1 MNEEFTEEQRRAV
14 AAALQALQPVKGK
27 RSTAIYIDDF
37 AVHWHPT
44 DKVRVLKLHPR
55 REVAYYPSL
64 AAMSEVLD
72 SHPQAQVVAPPGFV
86 MVPLEPTQA
95 MSDAWNSSDAA
106 DYKHPDPKNFDG
118 SKEDWAAWAKAN
130 ASKDWCAMVAA
141 YLGREFLPSEQTGK
155 EST

>member
-55 REVAYYPSL
+55 REVAFYSSL

-72 SHPQAQVVAPPGFV
+72 SHPQAQLVA
-86 MVPLEPTQA
+86 Q
-95 MSDAWNSSDAA
+95 DAPKQDAEDAA
-106 DYKHPDPKNFDG
+106 MWREHVGKLDALVAFCPTCCEGKVATADMTRDEVIFQCGRTSGK
-118 SKEDWAAWAKAN
+118 SEAAR
-130 ASKDWCAMVAA
+130 AA
-141 YLGREFLPSEQTGK
+141 QAQGGAA
-155 EST
+155 